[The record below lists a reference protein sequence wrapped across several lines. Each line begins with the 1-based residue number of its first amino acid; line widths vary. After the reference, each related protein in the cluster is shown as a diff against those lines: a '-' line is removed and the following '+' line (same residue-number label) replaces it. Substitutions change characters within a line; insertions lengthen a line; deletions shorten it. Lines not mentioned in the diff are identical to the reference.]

1 MGATSAAIRR
11 AREKAER
18 REAILDAAARVFGER
33 GAAVATMEEVAEA
46 AEVSKGTLYLYFQS
60 KDDLSVALTHRP
72 LDAVLERFAS
82 LRDDDSLDGETL
94 LRRLIETHAEVVMAN
109 AGSFRLAMA
118 SLWSQQPAEQ
128 SGSGYI
134 DRIRTLRDTYVTALE
149 RGQADGSLRDDFDV
163 HEVSVALW
171 ATFFG
176 ANALRMNAPRF
187 IAHMPQDRPI
197 PDFDRLLPTLVEL
210 FLRALRN
217 PERSNPER
225 RNPERRNPER
235 QS

>member
-109 AGSFRLAMA
+109 AGSFRFAMA

-225 RNPERRNPER
+225 SNPERRNPER